1 MAGGSVGEKTIL
13 VSEVPQ
19 FTRGGTYIVFA
30 YDASRLYHSAVVGV
44 EQGMFQEVTDGRS
57 GERILVDRW
66 GRRMERGGEG
76 ELVRGRPTRFLDADR
91 VVVQT
96 DEELVETEQAHRA
109 GDASRPWPQ
118 PVVRDG
124 NGRVLPAAAAPRT
137 ARATAVSPEREP
149 ATREHLR
156 SLVTRALAARVR

>member
-1 MAGGSVGEKTIL
+1 M
-13 VSEVPQ
+13 
-19 FTRGGTYIVFA
+19 
-30 YDASRLYHSAVVGV
+30 
-44 EQGMFQEVTDGRS
+44 TDGRS

-66 GRRMERGGEG
+66 GRRMERDGEG

-96 DEELVETEQAHRA
+96 DEELVETEQAHRG

-118 PVVRDG
+118 PIVRDG
-124 NGRVLPAAAAPRT
+124 NGRVLPEAAAPRT
-137 ARATAVSPEREP
+137 ARATAVSKEREP